1 MSNSKVKKNMID
13 CETSEDFKLHFEEY
27 NDLQPNVYCQ
37 VALKKLKDL
46 TQEQI
51 NDLNNFIEYG
61 SVKGR
66 TGWSAYCYIL
76 TKQQI
81 EFVGW

>member
-1 MSNSKVKKNMID
+1 MCNSKVKQNMID
-13 CETSEDFKLHFEEY
+13 CETSEDFKLYFEEY
-27 NDLQPNVYCQ
+27 NDLPPIDYCHL
-37 VALKKLKDL
+37 ALRKLNDL

-51 NDLNNFIEYG
+51 NDLNNFIDYG

-66 TGWSAYCYIL
+66 TGWSAYCYTL
-76 TKQQI
+76 TKKQI

>member
-1 MSNSKVKKNMID
+1 MSNSRIKKNMID
-13 CETSEDFKLHFEEY
+13 CETSKDFKLYFEEY
-27 NDLQPNVYCQ
+27 NDLQPNEYCQ
-37 VALKKLKDL
+37 LALRKLNDL

-51 NDLNNFIEYG
+51 DDLNNFIDYG

-66 TGWSAYCYIL
+66 TGWSAYCYTL

-81 EFVGW
+81 EIVGW